1 MKKMYSCGLLL
12 VSAILFI
19 ISNGVNW
26 NLNEV
31 PLFQEQ
37 QGTVFAQTV
46 QSERMVSDREFERV
60 LTLQERQPIYMMAEN
75 LVQIGVVEADQPVA
89 ITGEDEAYY
98 ELRLGKMTA
107 FIPKGRGMIEKQKVL
122 PSVYAERFAAVETL
136 ETTIVYTD
144 ADLESDVL
152 LRLEAGYR
160 YPVVQELEDWYIMK
174 IGERPGYIRKQS
186 VVLDKGLPVLVYHQV
201 LPRAMMQTTM
211 STISLESFEQQM
223 GYLADQQF
231 TTLTSQQLY
240 NYLEGRLVVPSQAIV
255 ITFDDGLESAKDY
268 AYPVLRKYGF
278 TAPHHMISSRMD
290 RGKGAPA
297 FDGGGLL
304 TYLTA
309 TDLEK
314 LKDVFQFEAHTSEL
328 HELNHAT
335 NLGVVFDHT
344 QEEILGDLREN
355 LKNVPTAV
363 SIAYPYGQYNEQ
375 FIAAAKEVG
384 LLIGYTTVEGY
395 ATMATSNYEVNRFG
409 VTEKRSFEQFATY
422 VDGDMTWP

>member
-1 MKKMYSCGLLL
+1 MKKVFSCGLLL

-19 ISNGVNW
+19 LGNGVNW
-26 NLNEV
+26 ILNET
-31 PLFQEQ
+31 PLFREQ
-37 QGTVFAQTV
+37 QGTVFAQAV
-46 QSERMVSDREFERV
+46 RSEPVVSVREFERV
-60 LTLQERQPIYMMAEN
+60 LTLQERQPIYMRTEN
-75 LVQIGVVEADQPVA
+75 LIQIGVLEAGQPVA

-98 ELRLGKMTA
+98 VLSLGKMAA
-107 FIPKGRGMIEKQKVL
+107 FIPKGRGVVEKQKVL
-122 PSVYAERFAAVETL
+122 PSVYTERFASVETL
-136 ETTIVYTD
+136 ETTTVYAE
-144 ADLESDVL
+144 ADLESGAL
-152 LRLEAGYR
+152 LQLEAGYR
-160 YPVVQELEDWYIMK
+160 YPVVQEIEDWYIIK
-174 IGERPGYIRKQS
+174 IGERPGYIHKQS
-186 VVLDKGLPVLVYHQV
+186 ITLDTGVPVLVYHQV

-240 NYLEGRLVVPSQAIV
+240 DYLEGRLVVPSQAIV
-255 ITFDDGLESAKDY
+255 ITFDDGLVSAKDY
-268 AYPVLRKYGF
+268 AYPVLQKYGF

-290 RGKGAPA
+290 REKGAPA

-309 TDLEK
+309 ADLDK
-314 LKDVFQFEAHTSEL
+314 MKDVFQFEAHTSEL

-344 QEEILGDLREN
+344 QDEIAADLLEN
-355 LKNVPTAV
+355 LKKVPTAV

-395 ATMATSNYEVNRFG
+395 ATMDTSNYEVNRFG
-409 VTEKRSFEQFATY
+409 MTEKRSFEQFATY